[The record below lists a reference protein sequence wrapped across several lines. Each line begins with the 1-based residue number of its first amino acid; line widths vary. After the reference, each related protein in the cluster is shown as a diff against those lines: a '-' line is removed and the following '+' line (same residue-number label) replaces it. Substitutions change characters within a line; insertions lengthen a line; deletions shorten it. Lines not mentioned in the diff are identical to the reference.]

1 MKTYLTLETICA
13 AAIKI
18 NPTIRSYNPQTRRFE
33 YVNREVDPRLEQCYC
48 TSATTLS
55 FISDSVQYVIP
66 YTRDVMNILKTA
78 GFQHEFFNVPFSAG
92 DYPADM
98 KEEWD
103 ALQADALAHYK
114 KEFEDDCAAY
124 CDERGVHEIAP
135 ELLQACFRIPD
146 HGVRVKQQSFEC
158 TYYPEINCFS
168 LEGFALTK
176 IGRYCAYNDVIA
188 FVYRD
193 GGSYVTCDYAIV
205 DALHNA
211 GFTQSSLF
219 VPFSSGE
226 KILNPELAAAWEKVR
241 SAKKK

>member
-1 MKTYLTLETICA
+1 MKTYLSLEAVCA

-18 NPTIRSYNPQTRRFE
+18 NPTIRSYNPHNRRFE

-48 TSATTLS
+48 TSATTIS
-55 FISDSVQYVIP
+55 FILDSVQYVIP
-66 YTRDVMNILKTA
+66 YTRDVMGILKAA
-78 GFQHEFFNVPFSAG
+78 GFQHEFFPVPFSAG

-114 KEFEDDCAAY
+114 KEFEDDCHAY
-124 CDERGVHEIAP
+124 CDERNVREIDPA
-135 ELLQACFRIPD
+135 LLQKCYRIPD
-146 HGVRVKQQSFEC
+146 HGVRVKQQSLEI
-158 TYYPEINCFS
+158 TYYPEISSYS

-176 IGRYCAYNDVIA
+176 IGRYSIFNGVIA

-193 GGSYVTCDYAIV
+193 GGSYVTCDFSVV
-205 DALHNA
+205 DALYSA
-211 GFTQSSLF
+211 GFVSASLF

-226 KILNPELAAAWEKVR
+226 KIVDPEQAAAWEKVCK
-241 SAKKK
+241 AKK